1 MRHTLVVT
9 TLVAISLSFADTC
22 ARAASHDELNLDPA
36 NISQLEQRAE
46 HAEAREQAF
55 LYTQLVH
62 VYITLA
68 GKQLAEGET
77 DEAHASLK
85 QVQHFAQ
92 LIHTAL
98 VKNAKKLKDS
108 EMLLQAAAFRLGQCM
123 RMVSSDDK
131 PDLEATLHQLD
142 GVNEEMLAQV
152 FSH

>member
-1 MRHTLVVT
+1 MRHTFVVT
-9 TLVAISLSFADTC
+9 TIVALSLSFVEPC

-36 NISQLEQRAE
+36 SISQLEQRAE
-46 HAEAREQAF
+46 HAETREQAF

-68 GKQLAEGET
+68 GKQLAAGDT
-77 DEAHASLK
+77 DDANVSLK
-85 QVQHFAQ
+85 HVQHFTQ
-92 LIHTAL
+92 MIHAAL

-123 RMVSSDDK
+123 GMVSSDDK
-131 PDLEATLHQLD
+131 PVVEATLHQLN
-142 GVNEEMLAQV
+142 GVNDEMLAQV